1 MALILVVDDEEHI
14 LKLLSFTLE
23 REGYE
28 VLTTGDGL
36 TALKLAETKHP
47 DLIILDVMLPEM
59 DGLRFCQALRASERS
74 RDIPVIMLSARGA
87 EKDKVSGLETGADDY
102 VTKPFG
108 VRELVARVR
117 AHLRRRPPA
126 EEKNRLAYGQLTID
140 RERLTVSW
148 KDARQGLT
156 PKEFELFYFLAAHPG
171 RVFSREY
178 LLDKI
183 WGYDFPGGSRTVDVH
198 IRYIRQKLEQ
208 LPGAPP
214 FIETVRGA
222 GYRFREQVD

>member
-14 LKLLSFTLE
+14 QKLLVFALE

-28 VLTTGDGL
+28 VITAGDGL
-36 TALKLAETKHP
+36 AALKLTESRNP
-47 DLIILDVMLPEM
+47 DLIILDIMLPGM
-59 DGLRFCQALRASERS
+59 DGMRFCQVLRAKQRL
-74 RDIPVIMLSARGA
+74 RDIPVIMLSARGT
-87 EKDKVSGLETGADDY
+87 EKDKISGLETGADDY
-102 VTKPFG
+102 VTKPFS

-117 AHLRRRPPA
+117 AHLRRRPPS
-126 EEKNRLAYGQLTID
+126 EEKNRLVYGQLTID
-140 RERLTVSW
+140 RERLMVSW
-148 KDARQGLT
+148 NEARQGLT
-156 PKEFELFYFLAAHPG
+156 PKEFELLYFLAAHPG
-171 RVFSREY
+171 RVFSRDY

-208 LPGAPP
+208 MPGTPR

-222 GYRFREQVD
+222 GYRFREQVE